1 LNIID
6 IASEYNDTHDL
17 RPATRVIYLA
27 AARALSR
34 RFGNDVELEKLHHRD
49 VLIWR
54 KEALDSGLAKRSW
67 NTYASHLKTLFGY
80 AISQDLLSLRKNP
93 FTDTSVVPPRKQK
106 KTVPHEAIIQ
116 GRNQLIRLQEIERVS
131 GERSS
136 ITPAWF
142 WLSVYE
148 TFHYTGIRL
157 NSLLSIQKRDI
168 CLRRRTINIRSEGD
182 KTHKEFLLPIPG
194 PLYEYIDRVVAWAES
209 LHFKATDQ
217 LFNVNRFSSHYR
229 RETMDINQIE
239 AMYRK
244 LTAIV
249 GTRMTPHRFRHTLA
263 SDLMRQADRN
273 IHVAKALLN
282 HSSIATTMEYIE
294 TDPHQ
299 MRHVLEERAEKVP
312 KSLIARVDYSTR
324 QHQEQRLDPS
334 KQSASLPFQ
343 QPTSISGPSTSE
355 AFDQLAEWISNGA
368 RPLTAVVRRG

>member
-1 LNIID
+1 MNIID

-17 RPATRVIYLA
+17 RPATRIIYLA

-34 RFGNDVELEKLHHRD
+34 RFGDDVELEKLHHRD

-67 NTYASHLKTLFGY
+67 NTYASHLKTLFRY
-80 AISQDLLSLRKNP
+80 AISEELLSLRKNP
-93 FTDTSVVPPRKQK
+93 FTETSVVPPRKRK
-106 KTVPHEAIIQ
+106 KTVPHEAITQ

-142 WLSVYE
+142 WLTVYE
-148 TFHYTGIRL
+148 TFHHTGIRL
-157 NSLLSIQKRDI
+157 NSLLNIQRRDI
-168 CLRRRTINIRSEGD
+168 CLKRRTINIRSEGD

-194 PLYEYIDRVVAWAES
+194 PLYEHIDRLTAWADS
-209 LHFKATDQ
+209 LHFKTTDQ
-217 LFNVNRFSSHYR
+217 LFNVNRFSTHYR

-239 AMYRK
+239 SMYRK

-273 IHVAKALLN
+273 IHVARALLN

-299 MRHVLEERAEKVP
+299 MRHVLEERADKVP
-312 KSLIARVDYSTR
+312 KSLIARIDHSHHK
-324 QHQEQRLDPS
+324 HQENRPDAL
-334 KQSASLPFQ
+334 KQSPPLLSRHPESLPVSSK
-343 QPTSISGPSTSE
+343 PE
-355 AFDQLAEWISNGA
+355 AFDLLAEWISNGA
-368 RPLTAVVRRG
+368 RPLTSGVRRE

>member
-1 LNIID
+1 MNIID

-17 RPATRVIYLA
+17 RPATRTIYLA
-27 AARALSR
+27 AARALTR
-34 RFGNDVELEKLHHRD
+34 RFGDDVVLEKLHHRD

-80 AISQDLLSLRKNP
+80 AISQDLLTLRKNP
-93 FTDTSVVPPRKQK
+93 FTDTSVVPPRKRK
-106 KTVPHEAIIQ
+106 KTVPHEAITQ

-157 NSLLSIQKRDI
+157 NSLLSIQRRDI
-168 CLRRRTINIRSEGD
+168 CLRRRTINVRSEGD

-194 PLYEYIDRVVAWAES
+194 PLYEYIDRVVAWADS

-239 AMYRK
+239 AMYKK
-244 LTAIV
+244 LTTIV

-299 MRHVLEERAEKVP
+299 MRHVLEERADKVP
-312 KSLIARVDYSTR
+312 RNLIARVDYSAR
-324 QHQEQRLDPS
+324 QHQEQRLDLP
-334 KQSASLPFQ
+334 KPPPSLPSQ
-343 QPTSISGPSTSE
+343 QPWSISDPSTPE

-368 RPLTAVVRRG
+368 RPLTAVGRRG

>member
-1 LNIID
+1 MNIID

-34 RFGNDVELEKLHHRD
+34 RFGDDVELEKLHHRD

-67 NTYASHLKTLFGY
+67 NTYASHLKTLFRY
-80 AISQDLLSLRKNP
+80 AISHDLLTLRKNP
-93 FTDTSVVPPRKQK
+93 FTDTSVVPPRKRK
-106 KTVPHEAIIQ
+106 KTVPHEAITQ

-142 WLSVYE
+142 WLTVYE
-148 TFHYTGIRL
+148 TFHHTGIRL
-157 NSLLSIQKRDI
+157 NSLLSLQRRDI
-168 CLRRRTINIRSEGD
+168 CLKRRTINIRSEGD

-194 PLYEYIDRVVAWAES
+194 PLYDHINRLTAWADS
-209 LHFKATDQ
+209 LHFKDTDQ
-217 LFNVNRFSSHYR
+217 LFNVNRFSAHYR

-299 MRHVLEERAEKVP
+299 MRHVLEERADKTP
-312 KSLIARVDYSTR
+312 RNMIARIDHSPR
-324 QHQEQRLDPS
+324 QHHESRPEALKQFPPLPS
-334 KQSASLPFQ
+334 QQPASLP
-343 QPTSISGPSTSE
+343 GPSAPA
-355 AFDQLAEWISNGA
+355 AFDQLAEWISNGT
-368 RPLTAVVRRG
+368 RPLTSAVRRG

>member
-1 LNIID
+1 MNIID

-17 RPATRVIYLA
+17 RPATRIIYLA
-27 AARALSR
+27 AARALIR
-34 RFGNDVELEKLHHRD
+34 RFGDDVELEKLHHRD

-80 AISQDLLSLRKNP
+80 AIAQDLLTLRKNP
-93 FTDTSVVPPRKQK
+93 FTDTSVVPPRKRK
-106 KTVPHEAIIQ
+106 KTVPHEAITQ
-116 GRNQLIRLQEIERVS
+116 GRKQLIRLQEIERVS

-157 NSLLSIQKRDI
+157 NSLLSIQRQDV

-194 PLYEYIDRVVAWAES
+194 PLYEHIDRVVAWADS

-239 AMYRK
+239 AMYKK

-299 MRHVLEERAEKVP
+299 MRHVLEERADKVP
-312 KSLIARVDYSTR
+312 RSLIARVDYSAR
-324 QHQEQRLDPS
+324 QHQEQRLDPP
-334 KQSASLPFQ
+334 KPPPSLPFQ
-343 QPTSISGPSTSE
+343 QSGSIPGPSTPE
-355 AFDQLAEWISNGA
+355 AFDQLAEWISNGV
-368 RPLTAVVRRG
+368 RPLTAVGRRG